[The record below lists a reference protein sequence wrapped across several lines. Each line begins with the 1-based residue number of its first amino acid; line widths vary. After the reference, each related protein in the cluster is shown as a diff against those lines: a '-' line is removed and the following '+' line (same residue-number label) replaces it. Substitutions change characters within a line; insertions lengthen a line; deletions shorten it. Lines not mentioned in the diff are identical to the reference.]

1 MSIIMDPTE
10 VYAAL
15 RDSYLRYLETSFHL
29 KDKPLLEQFK
39 QLLNDKTQPPLVR
52 PPILEV
58 SPGFKTGSSIEQL
71 VEEGVLSGLFSK
83 FDAGIMKRPLYS
95 HQNLALRKAIARKR
109 NLVVATGTG
118 SGKTES
124 FLYPIVTSVN
134 IQ

>member
-1 MSIIMDPTE
+1 MSVIMNPTE

-29 KDKPLLEQFK
+29 KDKSLLVQFR

-71 VEEGVLSGLFSK
+71 IEGFFINCTVKIST
-83 FDAGIMKRPLYS
+83 MP
-95 HQNLALRKAIARKR
+95 QNL
-109 NLVVATGTG
+109 V
-118 SGKTES
+118 
-124 FLYPIVTSVN
+124 F
-134 IQ
+134 